1 MRCTPDWLN
10 PNLNKFQTPL
20 KAPKTQWGIMV
31 LLKNGWVRAEKN
43 NKEGQIVPYKFGQKS
58 LTYKGIKIVVQRGED
73 KGELIIHPQRAKE
86 PKISKVELLDGNYK
100 PIPKGKK
107 LSYKDTIIAR
117 AHCVEM
123 FKMNVA
129 FTLWE
134 DDANGEGHDPIKNAL
149 NKINLIPI
157 LQPVNE
163 KGIAE
168 AVFRLPAYTMAV
180 QIANARIAA
189 GDKNEGATH
198 EYYVTA
204 DIVNTNIQKASANI
218 NVTNPTYN
226 PEPPKRQRTLPQ
238 NVPASKPKTTTPPVE
253 KPKPQPNSPKFPVTS
268 NGKSSNDREGKI
280 LSAEFVD
287 GEGKRLHSSKVG
299 KNVIMKITA
308 KDMKKKKVKVIVWE
322 EDNFRWTNDKIFEK
336 DYELLYDENFIW
348 ITLTHKMFEKAN
360 DGGGDGTKQDYFI
373 EIIYNKTSVDSPVMP
388 VTLNAPVTKVDKGN
402 ATTVIKKAP
411 KQKFEKVIGNGKEA
425 VLYITSEIATE
436 IVVDKNGKITSYPDY
451 GGFNGMNEYKEGDKI
466 YAKKL
471 PNGKSAFPLFKMYI
485 YRGNKI
491 GEAVQKLKQDIE
503 NKTHENAEPTI
514 LTVARHA
521 QKNNKNYNSEGP
533 LPPNTIK
540 SLYRIRYM
548 QAWNHAGK
556 ESFRYRIVSDNNSN
570 MKPINDFREE
580 VSKGAMSLGSR
591 GSISIDPWSSA
602 GLIGCVGIRKS
613 DGKTH
618 PSCEKEYPNQDAT
631 NYKFIYHALNNY
643 LESIIP
649 ELTGVY
655 GRRGYSSNGKVAVA
669 ESTYK
674 EEIKVF
680 VLADPLP
687 ELNNCKLNLKKDGRE
702 KFYDEFGESA
712 IKMVENQHKSNKF
725 KGLYIIAQRRQEN
738 GLKLT
743 VPNNNPMNIKDSG
756 DLGKSDLYTRE
767 VFNGKEVYINDGF
780 GKFSTVEK
788 GFEGYLKLLN
798 RNFNNAYNAIL
809 DDSKTIDDFL
819 SGMQDSG
826 KKGAYATDPNY
837 KTSIKGIFSGVV
849 KDYKE
854 ILNYRLCREKS
865 TEGKN
870 KIQNDIDLLNK
881 LK

>member
-1 MRCTPDWLN
+1 MAKLTIIGNAKPVIGTN
-10 PNLNKFQTPL
+10 EMYSISSVKPNLNKFQTPL
-20 KAPKTQWGIMV
+20 KTPKTQWGIMV

-58 LTYKGIKIVVQRGED
+58 LTYKGIKIVVQRGGD

-86 PKISKVELLDGNYK
+86 PKISKVELFDGNYK

-117 AHCVEM
+117 AYCVEM

-226 PEPPKRQRTLPQ
+226 REPPKRQRTLPQ
-238 NVPASKPKTTTPPVE
+238 NVPASKPKTTAPPVE

-322 EDNFRWTNDKIFEK
+322 EDNFRWTNDEIYNK
-336 DYELLYDENFIW
+336 DWILTGDENYIG
-348 ITLTHKMFEKAN
+348 IQLTKKMFEKAN

-373 EIIYNKTSVDSPVMP
+373 EVIYDKTSVDSPVMP
-388 VTLNAPVTKVDKGN
+388 VTLDAPVTKVDKGN

-436 IVVDKNGKITSYPDY
+436 IVVDKNGKRTSYPDY

-503 NKTHENAEPTI
+503 NKTHENAEPTV

-521 QKNNKNYNSEGP
+521 QTNNKDYSSKGP
-533 LPPNTIK
+533 IPPNTIN

-556 ESFRYRIVSDNNSN
+556 ESFRYRFVDNNTSN
-570 MKPINDFREE
+570 LKPLNDFTKE
-580 VSKGAMSLGSR
+580 VSSGAMTLGSR
-591 GSISIDPWSSA
+591 SSISIDPWKSKD
-602 GLIGCVGIRKS
+602 LIGCLGIRNS
-613 DGKTH
+613 DGSNH
-618 PSCEKEYPNQDAT
+618 SSCGSEMGDLSAS
-631 NYKFIYHALNNY
+631 NYKFVYHALNNY
-643 LESIIP
+643 LETIIP

-655 GRRGYSSNGKVAVA
+655 GRRGYSSKGKISVKP
-669 ESTYK
+669 SQYN

-680 VLADPLP
+680 ALVDNLP
-687 ELNNCKLNLKKDGRE
+687 ELNKEDKLFDLEDARRALRLI
-702 KFYDEFGESA
+702 YDNYGKE
-712 IKMVENQHKSNKF
+712 
-725 KGLYIIAQRRQEN
+725 IAQNVEMMYRWECSHFTSGQYKHCGGPGMEAANNSHPTYGWNGEMYTKFPQYAPIGLWDAFENKGMSGQGGNTQVTDRKKRYVQFPSVEAGMVYVAEFLVRHNGNIGRWHTTDVNRQPDYVKN
-738 GLKLT
+738 INTT
-743 VPNNNPMNIKDSG
+743 VPRIVNSFK
-756 DLGKSDLYTRE
+756 
-767 VFNGKEVYINDGF
+767 
-780 GKFSTVEK
+780 
-788 GFEGYLKLLN
+788 
-798 RNFNNAYNAIL
+798 
-809 DDSKTIDDFL
+809 
-819 SGMQDSG
+819 
-826 KKGAYATDPNY
+826 
-837 KTSIKGIFSGVV
+837 
-849 KDYKE
+849 
-854 ILNYRLCREKS
+854 
-865 TEGKN
+865 
-870 KIQNDIDLLNK
+870 
-881 LK
+881 